1 LRTYAEERQRESYAN
16 SSFSN
21 TLHWSEVAE
30 LENVKPVISS
40 KESMLGELNL
50 QLDGWM
56 KEKVSFDRKLRQA
69 KIQMPDQHKLHLKS
83 LHISENAQKMV
94 EASRS
99 VL

>member
-1 LRTYAEERQRESYAN
+1 MQRNVKGKVMSN

-40 KESMLGELNL
+40 KESMLGELKL

-56 KEKVSFDRKLRQA
+56 KVKVSFDRKLRQA

-83 LHISENAQKMV
+83 LHIFENAQKIV

>member
-1 LRTYAEERQRESYAN
+1 MQRNVKGKVMSN
-16 SSFSN
+16 PSFSY

-30 LENVKPVISS
+30 LETVKPVISS
-40 KESMLGELNL
+40 KESMLGELKL
-50 QLDGWM
+50 QLDVWM

-69 KIQMPDQHKLHLKS
+69 KIQMPDQQKLQLKS
-83 LHISENAQKMV
+83 LHIFENAEKKV

>member
-1 LRTYAEERQRESYAN
+1 MQRNVKGKVMSN
-16 SSFSN
+16 PSFSN

-40 KESMLGELNL
+40 KESMLGELKL
-50 QLDGWM
+50 QSDGWM
-56 KEKVSFDRKLRQA
+56 KEKLSFDRKLRQA
-69 KIQMPDQHKLHLKS
+69 KIQMPDQQKLHLNS
-83 LHISENAQKMV
+83 LHIFENAQKQV

>member
-1 LRTYAEERQRESYAN
+1 
-16 SSFSN
+16 
-21 TLHWSEVAE
+21 LHWSEVAE

-40 KESMLGELNL
+40 KESMLGELKL

-56 KEKVSFDRKLRQA
+56 KVKVSFDRKLRQA

-83 LHISENAQKMV
+83 LHIFENAQKIV